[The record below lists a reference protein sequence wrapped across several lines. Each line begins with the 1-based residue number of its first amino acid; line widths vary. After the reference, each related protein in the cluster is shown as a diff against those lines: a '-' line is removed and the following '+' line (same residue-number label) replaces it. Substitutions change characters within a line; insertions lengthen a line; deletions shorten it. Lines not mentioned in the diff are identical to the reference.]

1 MKKTY
6 LLLIASVAMIT
17 SIKAQDNMSL
27 GEITLV
33 GGKNFTSFLYKD
45 SDGDKDKTLDYAMNN
60 SFGANFNFI
69 KERHIIRPELMF
81 RQAGAKS
88 DFEGTALSWKMNYI
102 DVNFGYLYSIV
113 KTDKFSIS
121 PGVAIGAGYML
132 NGEQYIG
139 ETRYS
144 VTDTQKLKR
153 FDFGFH
159 GITNFKAY
167 LNESFTI
174 SLEYRFGM
182 GITQI
187 ENDVNAQVSRNIYH
201 SALLGFG
208 ILLNKKS
215 SSRYN

>member
-1 MKKTY
+1 MKKMY
-6 LLLIASVAMIT
+6 ALVIASIAMFS
-17 SIKAQDNMSL
+17 SINAQDKMSL

-33 GGKNFTSFLYKD
+33 GGKNFSSFLYKD
-45 SDGDKDKTLDYAMNN
+45 SGGAKDKTLDYVMYN
-60 SFGANFNFI
+60 SFGANFNFT
-69 KERHIIRPELMF
+69 KGNHIIRPEIMF

-88 DFEGTALSWKMNYI
+88 DYEGTALSWKMNYL
-102 DVNFGYLYSIV
+102 DLNFGYLYSV
-113 KTDKFSIS
+113 VNSDKFSIS

-144 VTDTQKLKR
+144 VVETQKLKR
-153 FDFGFH
+153 FDFGFQ

-215 SSRYN
+215 STRFN